1 MSIIIPIAIAFD
13 NNYAM
18 PAGVSL
24 YSMLACAKTEHPQ
37 SQNDS
42 EKLFYKIHCLVDN
55 LSLENQQK
63 LKETLAPFD
72 AFASVDFLDISTPN
86 LCTPS
91 VEPSAIDKIHEAF
104 LQLNIYAKTRF
115 SKMVMC
121 RLFLAS
127 LFPQYDKIIM
137 FDADTLFLNDVSES
151 FFIPLDGYY
160 FGAAKDFASDK
171 SPKHFQIAREKD
183 PRQAFSLYEHYLNE
197 SDMQIIYES
206 NYNAGFL
213 VVNLKLW
220 RADHLEERL
229 LDLTHQKGQCVFYPE
244 QDLLTLACYQKVLI
258 LPYIYN
264 THPFMANQ
272 KRFIP
277 DKKEIVMLHFYFV
290 GKPWVLPTALYS
302 KEWHETLLKTPFYA
316 EYSVKFLKQM
326 TEFLSLKDKQ
336 KTFEFLAPLLN
347 PKTLLEYVFF
357 RLNRIFKRLKKNFL
371 TLSVLVWA
379 TRYRRI

>member
-1 MSIIIPIAIAFD
+1 MSIIIPIVIAFD
-13 NNYAM
+13 NHYAI

-24 YSMLACAKTEHPQ
+24 YSMLACAKTKHH
-37 SQNDS
+37 DK
-42 EKLFYKIHCLVDN
+42 KLFYKIHCLVDN
-55 LSLENQQK
+55 LSLENQHK
-63 LKETLAPFD
+63 LKETLAPFN
-72 AFASVDFLDISTPN
+72 AFMSVDFLDISTPN
-86 LCTPS
+86 LYTTS
-91 VEPSAIDKIHEAF
+91 VELSAIDKIHEAF
-104 LQLNIYAKTRF
+104 SQLNIYAKTRF

-151 FFIPLDGYY
+151 FFILLDSYY

-229 LDLTHQKGQCVFYPE
+229 LNLTHQKGQCVFYPE

-277 DKKEIVMLHFYFV
+277 NKKEIVMLHFYFV
-290 GKPWVLPTALYS
+290 GKPWISPTALYS
-302 KEWHETLLKTPFYA
+302 KEWHEILLKTPFYA
-316 EYSVKFLKQM
+316 EYSMKFLKQM
-326 TEFLSLKDKQ
+326 TECLSLKDKQ

-347 PKTLLEYVFF
+347 KKTFLEYVFF
-357 RLNRIFKRLKKNFL
+357 RLKRIFKRLKENF
-371 TLSVLVWA
+371 
-379 TRYRRI
+379 

>member
-13 NNYAM
+13 NNYVI

-24 YSMLACAKTEHPQ
+24 YSMLACAKTEHH
-37 SQNDS
+37 D
-42 EKLFYKIHCLVDN
+42 KKFFYKIHCLVDN
-55 LSLENQQK
+55 LSLENQRK
-63 LKETLAPFD
+63 LKETLAPFST
-72 AFASVDFLDISTPN
+72 FMSVDFLDISTPN
-86 LCTPS
+86 LCTTPIELS
-91 VEPSAIDKIHEAF
+91 VIDKINEAF
-104 LQLNIYAKTRF
+104 LRLNIYAKTRF

-127 LFPQYDKIIM
+127 LFLQYDKIIM

-183 PRQAFSLYEHYLNE
+183 PRQAFSLYEHYLKE
-197 SDMQIIYES
+197 KDMKIICE
-206 NYNAGFL
+206 NHYNVGFL
-213 VVNLKLW
+213 IVNLKLW
-220 RADHLEERL
+220 RADHLEDQL
-229 LDLTHQKGQCVFYPE
+229 FNLAHQKGQCVFCPE
-244 QDLLTLACYQKVLI
+244 QDLLTLACYQKVLQ

-264 THPFMANQ
+264 AHPFMANQ

-347 PKTLLEYVFF
+347 KKTLLEYVFF
-357 RLNRIFKRLKKNFL
+357 RLNRIFKRLKEKFFN
-371 TLSVLVWA
+371 S
-379 TRYRRI
+379 

>member
-1 MSIIIPIAIAFD
+1 MSITIPIVIAFD
-13 NNYAM
+13 NHYAI

-24 YSMLACAKTEHPQ
+24 YSMLACTKLENPK
-37 SQNDS
+37 SQNPQLQSDNK
-42 EKLFYKIHCLVDN
+42 KLFYKIHCLVDN

-72 AFASVDFLDISTPN
+72 AFASVDFLDISDPN
-86 LCTPS
+86 NPTTTLAEPS
-91 VEPSAIDKIHEAF
+91 VIDKIHEAF
-104 LQLNIYAKTRF
+104 SQLNIYAKTRF

-151 FFIPLDGYY
+151 FFIPLDSYY
-160 FGAAKDFASDK
+160 FGAAKDFS
-171 SPKHFQIAREKD
+171 SPKNLKHFQTERERE
-183 PRQAFSLYEHYLNE
+183 PRQKFSLYEHYLKE
-197 SDMQIIYES
+197 KDMQIICE
-206 NYNAGFL
+206 NHYNIGFL
-213 VVNLKLW
+213 IVNLKLW
-220 RADHLEERL
+220 RMDHLEERL
-229 LDLTHQKGQCVFYPE
+229 LDLAHQKGQCVFCPE

-264 THPFMANQ
+264 AHPFMANQ

-277 DKKEIVMLHFYFV
+277 SQQEIVMLHFYFV
-290 GKPWVLPTALYS
+290 GKPWISPTALYS
-302 KEWHETLLKTPFYA
+302 KEWHEILLKTPFYA

-326 TEFLSLKDKQ
+326 TEFLSLQDKQ

-357 RLNRIFKRLKKNFL
+357 RLSKIFKRLKENF
-371 TLSVLVWA
+371 
-379 TRYRRI
+379 

>member
-1 MSIIIPIAIAFD
+1 MNITIPIVIAFD
-13 NNYAM
+13 NHYAI

-24 YSMLACAKTEHPQ
+24 YSMLACAKTEHH
-37 SQNDS
+37 DK
-42 EKLFYKIHCLVDN
+42 KLFYKIHCLVDN
-55 LSLENQQK
+55 LSLENQRK
-63 LKETLAPFD
+63 LKETLAPFS
-72 AFASVDFLDISTPN
+72 AFASLEFLDISNPN

-91 VEPSAIDKIHEAF
+91 VEPSVIDKINKAF

-137 FDADTLFLNDVSES
+137 FDADTLFLNDVSGG

-160 FGAAKDFASDK
+160 FGAAKDFS
-171 SPKHFQIAREKD
+171 SPKNLKRFQMERERE
-183 PRQAFSLYEHYLNE
+183 PRQKFSLHEHYLNE

-213 VVNLKLW
+213 IVNLKLW
-220 RADHLEERL
+220 RADHLEEHL
-229 LDLTHQKGQCVFYPE
+229 LNLAHQKGQCVFCPE
-244 QDLLTLACYQKVLI
+244 QDLLTLACYQKVLQ

-264 THPFMANQ
+264 AHPFMANK

-277 DKKEIVMLHFYFV
+277 DQQEIVMLHFYFV
-290 GKPWVLPTALYS
+290 GKPWISPTALYS
-302 KEWHETLLKTPFYA
+302 KEWHETLLKIPFYA

-326 TEFLSLKDKQ
+326 TECLSLKDKQ

-347 PKTLLEYVFF
+347 KKTLLEYVFF
-357 RLNRIFKRLKKNFL
+357 RLKRIFKSLKEKLLN
-371 TLSVLVWA
+371 S
-379 TRYRRI
+379 

>member
-1 MSIIIPIAIAFD
+1 MSITIPIVIAFD
-13 NNYAM
+13 NNYVI

-24 YSMLACAKTEHPQ
+24 YSMLACTKAENPQSQNPQ

-42 EKLFYKIHCLVDN
+42 KKLFYKIHCLVDN
-55 LSLENQQK
+55 LSLENQRK
-63 LKETLAPFD
+63 LKETLAPFS
-72 AFASVDFLDISTPN
+72 AFMSLEFLDISTPN
-86 LCTPS
+86 LSSIEPS
-91 VEPSAIDKIHEAF
+91 VIDKINEAF

-137 FDADTLFLNDVSES
+137 FDADTLFLNDVSRS
-151 FFIPLDGYY
+151 FFIPIDGYY

-183 PRQAFSLYEHYLNE
+183 PRKAFSLYEHYLNE

-213 VVNLKLW
+213 IVNLKLW
-220 RADHLEERL
+220 RADRLEERL
-229 LDLTHQKGQCVFYPE
+229 LNLTRQKGQCVFYPE
-244 QDLLTLACYQKVLI
+244 QDLLTLACYPKVLI

-264 THPFMANQ
+264 THPFMTNQ

-277 DKKEIVMLHFYFV
+277 DKKEIVMLHFYFT
-290 GKPWVLPTALYS
+290 GKPWVLPTFSYS

-357 RLNRIFKRLKKNFL
+357 RLNRIFKRLKEKFFN
-371 TLSVLVWA
+371 S
-379 TRYRRI
+379 

>member
-1 MSIIIPIAIAFD
+1 MSITIPIVIAFD
-13 NNYAM
+13 NHYAI
-18 PAGVSL
+18 PASVSL
-24 YSMLACAKTEHPQ
+24 YSMLACAKSENPKSQNPQ
-37 SQNDS
+37 SQNES
-42 EKLFYKIHCLVDN
+42 KKLFYKIHCLVDN

-63 LKETLAPFD
+63 LKETLAPFS
-72 AFASVDFLDISTPN
+72 AFASVDFLDISDPN
-86 LCTPS
+86 NPTTTLAEPS
-91 VEPSAIDKIHEAF
+91 VIDKIHEAF

-127 LFPQYDKIIM
+127 LFPQYDRIIM

-160 FGAAKDFASDK
+160 FGAAKDFS
-171 SPKHFQIAREKD
+171 SPKNLKHFQTERERES
-183 PRQAFSLYEHYLNE
+183 RQKFSLYEHYLKE
-197 SDMQIIYES
+197 KDMQIICE
-206 NYNAGFL
+206 NHYNVGFL
-213 VVNLKLW
+213 IVNLKLW
-220 RADHLEERL
+220 RMDHLEERL
-229 LDLTHQKGQCVFYPE
+229 LDLAHQKGQCVFCPE

-277 DKKEIVMLHFYFV
+277 SQQEIVMLHFYFV
-290 GKPWVLPTALYS
+290 GKPWISPTALYS
-302 KEWHETLLKTPFYA
+302 KEWHEILLKTPFYA

-326 TEFLSLKDKQ
+326 TECLSLKDKQ

-357 RLNRIFKRLKKNFL
+357 RLSKIFKRLKEKLLN
-371 TLSVLVWA
+371 S
-379 TRYRRI
+379 

>member
-1 MSIIIPIAIAFD
+1 MSIIIPIVIAFD
-13 NNYAM
+13 NHYAI
-18 PAGVSL
+18 PASVSL
-24 YSMLACAKTEHPQ
+24 YSMLACAKSENPQ
-37 SQNDS
+37 SQNPKS
-42 EKLFYKIHCLVDN
+42 QNENKKLFYKIHCLVDN

-63 LKETLAPFD
+63 LKETLAPFS

-86 LCTPS
+86 LYTTS

-151 FFIPLDGYY
+151 FFIPLDSYY
-160 FGAAKDFASDK
+160 FGAAKDFASAK
-171 SPKHFQIAREKD
+171 NLKHFQTERERE
-183 PRQAFSLYEHYLNE
+183 PRQKFSLYEHYLKE
-197 SDMQIIYES
+197 KDMKIICE
-206 NYNAGFL
+206 NHYNVGFL
-213 VVNLKLW
+213 IVNLKLW
-220 RADHLEERL
+220 RMDHLEERL
-229 LDLTHQKGQCVFYPE
+229 LNLTHQKGQCVFCPE
-244 QDLLTLACYQKVLI
+244 QDLLTLACYQKVLQ

-277 DKKEIVMLHFYFV
+277 NQQEIVMLHFYFV
-290 GKPWVLPTALYS
+290 GKPWISPTALYS
-302 KEWHETLLKTPFYA
+302 KEWHEALLKTPFYA

-326 TEFLSLKDKQ
+326 TECLSLKDKQ

-357 RLNRIFKRLKKNFL
+357 RLKRIFKRLKENF
-371 TLSVLVWA
+371 
-379 TRYRRI
+379 

>member
-1 MSIIIPIAIAFD
+1 MSVIIPIAIAFD
-13 NNYAM
+13 NHYAM
-18 PAGVSL
+18 PASVSL
-24 YSMLACAKTEHPQ
+24 YSMLACAKSENPK
-37 SQNDS
+37 SQNDKS
-42 EKLFYKIHCLVDN
+42 QNDNEKLFYKIHCLVDN

-86 LCTPS
+86 LYTTS
-91 VEPSAIDKIHEAF
+91 VELSAIDKIHEAF

-137 FDADTLFLNDVSES
+137 FDADTLFLNDVSGS
-151 FFIPLDGYY
+151 FFIPLDDYY

-213 VVNLKLW
+213 IVNLKLW

-229 LDLTHQKGQCVFYPE
+229 LNLTHQKGQCVFYPE

-277 DKKEIVMLHFYFV
+277 DKKEIVMLHFYFT
-290 GKPWVLPTALYS
+290 GKPWVLPTFSYS

-347 PKTLLEYVFF
+347 KKTLLEYVFF
-357 RLNRIFKRLKKNFL
+357 RLNRIFKRLKEKFFN
-371 TLSVLVWA
+371 S
-379 TRYRRI
+379 

>member
-1 MSIIIPIAIAFD
+1 MSITIPIVIAFD
-13 NNYAM
+13 NHYAI
-18 PAGVSL
+18 PASVSL
-24 YSMLACAKTEHPQ
+24 YSMLACAKSENPKSQNPQ
-37 SQNDS
+37 SQNES
-42 EKLFYKIHCLVDN
+42 KKLFYKIHCLVDN

-63 LKETLAPFD
+63 LKETLAPFS
-72 AFASVDFLDISTPN
+72 AFASVDFLDISDPN
-86 LCTPS
+86 NPTTTLAEPS
-91 VEPSAIDKIHEAF
+91 VIDKIHEAF

-151 FFIPLDGYY
+151 FFIPLDDYY
-160 FGAAKDFASDK
+160 FGAAKDFS
-171 SPKHFQIAREKD
+171 SPKNLKHFQTERERE
-183 PRQAFSLYEHYLNE
+183 PRQKFSLHEHYLKE
-197 SDMQIIYES
+197 KDMKIICE
-206 NYNAGFL
+206 NHYNVGFL
-213 VVNLKLW
+213 IVNLKLW
-220 RADHLEERL
+220 RMDHLEERL
-229 LDLTHQKGQCVFYPE
+229 LDLAHQKGQRVFCPE
-244 QDLLTLACYQKVLI
+244 QDLLTLACYQKVLQ

-264 THPFMANQ
+264 AHPFMANQ

-277 DKKEIVMLHFYFV
+277 NQQEIIMLHFYFV
-290 GKPWVLPTALYS
+290 GKPWISPTALYS

-326 TEFLSLKDKQ
+326 TECLSLQDKQ

-357 RLNRIFKRLKKNFL
+357 RLSKIFKRLKERFL
-371 TLSVLVWA
+371 NS
-379 TRYRRI
+379 

>member
-1 MSIIIPIAIAFD
+1 MSIIIPIVIAFD
-13 NNYAM
+13 NHYAI

-24 YSMLACAKTEHPQ
+24 YSMLACAKSENPKSQNPQ
-37 SQNDS
+37 SQNES
-42 EKLFYKIHCLVDN
+42 KKLFYKIHCLVDN

-63 LKETLAPFD
+63 LKETLAPFS
-72 AFASVDFLDISTPN
+72 AFASVDFLDISDPN
-86 LCTPS
+86 NPTTTLAEPS
-91 VEPSAIDKIHEAF
+91 VIDKIHEAF
-104 LQLNIYAKTRF
+104 SQLNIYAKTRF

-151 FFIPLDGYY
+151 FFIPLDSYY
-160 FGAAKDFASDK
+160 FGAAKDFS
-171 SPKHFQIAREKD
+171 SPKNLKHFQTERERE
-183 PRQAFSLYEHYLNE
+183 PRQKFSLYEHYLKE
-197 SDMQIIYES
+197 KDMKIICE
-206 NYNAGFL
+206 NHYNVGFL
-213 VVNLKLW
+213 IVNLKLW
-220 RADHLEERL
+220 RMDHLEEYL
-229 LDLTHQKGQCVFYPE
+229 LDLAHQKGQRVFCPE
-244 QDLLTLACYQKVLI
+244 QDLLTLACYQKVLR

-277 DKKEIVMLHFYFV
+277 NQQEIIMLHFYFV
-290 GKPWVLPTALYS
+290 GKPWILPTALYS
-302 KEWHETLLKTPFYA
+302 KEWHEILLKTPFYA

-326 TEFLSLKDKQ
+326 TEFLSLQDKQ

-357 RLNRIFKRLKKNFL
+357 RLSKIFKRLKERFL
-371 TLSVLVWA
+371 NS
-379 TRYRRI
+379 

>member
-1 MSIIIPIAIAFD
+1 MSITIPIVIAFD
-13 NNYAM
+13 NHYAM

-24 YSMLACAKTEHPQ
+24 YSMLACAKTENH
-37 SQNDS
+37 NK
-42 EKLFYKIHCLVDN
+42 KLFYKIHCLVDN
-55 LSLENQQK
+55 LSLENQHK
-63 LKETLAPFD
+63 LKETLAPFS

-86 LCTPS
+86 LCTTS
-91 VEPSAIDKIHEAF
+91 IEPSAIDKIHEAF

-160 FGAAKDFASDK
+160 FGAAKDFSSPK
-171 SPKHFQIAREKD
+171 SLKHFQIAREKD
-183 PRQAFSLYEHYLNE
+183 PRQAFSLYEHYLKE
-197 SDMQIIYES
+197 KDMQIICE
-206 NYNAGFL
+206 NHYNVGFL
-213 VVNLKLW
+213 IVNLKLW
-220 RADHLEERL
+220 HMDHLEERL
-229 LDLTHQKGQCVFYPE
+229 LNLAHQKGQCVFCPE
-244 QDLLTLACYQKVLI
+244 QDLLTLACYQKVLQ

-277 DKKEIVMLHFYFV
+277 DKKEIVMLHFYFT
-290 GKPWVLPTALYS
+290 GKPWVLPTFSYS
-302 KEWHETLLKTPFYA
+302 EEWHETLLKTPFYA

-326 TEFLSLKDKQ
+326 TECLSLKDKQ

-347 PKTLLEYVFF
+347 KKTLLEYVFF
-357 RLNRIFKRLKKNFL
+357 RLNRIFKRLKENFFNSYRSRL
-371 TLSVLVWA
+371 GNTL
-379 TRYRRI
+379 

>member
-1 MSIIIPIAIAFD
+1 MSITIPIVIAFD
-13 NNYAM
+13 NHYAI
-18 PAGVSL
+18 PASVSL
-24 YSMLACAKTEHPQ
+24 YSMLACAKSENPKSQNPQ
-37 SQNDS
+37 SQNDNK
-42 EKLFYKIHCLVDN
+42 KLFYKIHCLVDN

-63 LKETLAPFD
+63 LKETLAPFS
-72 AFASVDFLDISTPN
+72 AFASVDFLDISDPN
-86 LCTPS
+86 NPTTTLAEPS
-91 VEPSAIDKIHEAF
+91 VIDKIHEAF

-160 FGAAKDFASDK
+160 FGAAKDFS
-171 SPKHFQIAREKD
+171 SPKNLKHFQTERERE
-183 PRQAFSLYEHYLNE
+183 PRQKFSLYEHYLKE
-197 SDMQIIYES
+197 KDMKIICE
-206 NYNAGFL
+206 NHYNVGFL
-213 VVNLKLW
+213 IVNLKLW
-220 RADHLEERL
+220 RADKLEERL
-229 LDLTHQKGQCVFYPE
+229 LNLAHQKGQCVFCPE

-272 KRFIP
+272 KRFISSQQ
-277 DKKEIVMLHFYFV
+277 EIIMLHFYFV
-290 GKPWVLPTALYS
+290 GKPWISPTALYS
-302 KEWHETLLKTPFYA
+302 KEWHEILLKTPFYA

-326 TEFLSLKDKQ
+326 TGFLSLKDKQ

-357 RLNRIFKRLKKNFL
+357 RLSKIFKRLKERFL
-371 TLSVLVWA
+371 NS
-379 TRYRRI
+379 

>member
-1 MSIIIPIAIAFD
+1 MSIIIPIVIAFD
-13 NNYAM
+13 NHYVM

-42 EKLFYKIHCLVDN
+42 EKLFYKIHCLMDN
-55 LSLENQQK
+55 LSLENQRR
-63 LKETLAPFD
+63 LKEALAPFS
-72 AFASVDFLDISTPN
+72 AFASLEFLDISTPN
-86 LCTPS
+86 LYTTS
-91 VEPSAIDKIHEAF
+91 IEPSAIDKIHEAF
-104 LQLNIYAKTRF
+104 LQLNIYARTRF

-137 FDADTLFLNDVSES
+137 FDADTLFLNDVSGS
-151 FFIPLDGYY
+151 FFIPLDDYY
-160 FGAAKDFASDK
+160 FGAAKDFSSPK
-171 SPKHFQIAREKD
+171 SPKHFQIEREKD

-213 VVNLKLW
+213 IVNLKLW
-220 RADHLEERL
+220 RMDHLEKRL
-229 LDLTHQKGQCVFYPE
+229 LNLTHQKGQCVFCPE
-244 QDLLTLACYQKVLI
+244 QDLLTLACYQKVLQ

-264 THPFMANQ
+264 AHPFMTNQ

-277 DKKEIVMLHFYFV
+277 SQQEIVMLHFYFV
-290 GKPWVLPTALYS
+290 GKPWISPTALYS

-347 PKTLLEYVFF
+347 KKTLLEYVFF
-357 RLNRIFKRLKKNFL
+357 RLNRIFKRLKEKFFN
-371 TLSVLVWA
+371 S
-379 TRYRRI
+379 

>member
-1 MSIIIPIAIAFD
+1 MSIIIPIVIAFD
-13 NNYAM
+13 NNYAI

-24 YSMLACAKTEHPQ
+24 YSMLACAKSENPK
-37 SQNDS
+37 SQNPKSQNPKSKNDNK
-42 EKLFYKIHCLVDN
+42 KLFYKIHCLVDN

-63 LKETLAPFD
+63 LKETLAPFS

-86 LCTPS
+86 LYTTS

-104 LQLNIYAKTRF
+104 SQLNIYAKTRF

-151 FFIPLDGYY
+151 FFIPIDGYY
-160 FGAAKDFASDK
+160 FGAAKDFS
-171 SPKHFQIAREKD
+171 SPKNLKHFQTERERE
-183 PRQAFSLYEHYLNE
+183 PRQKFSLYEHYLKE
-197 SDMQIIYES
+197 KDMKIICE
-206 NYNAGFL
+206 NHYNVGFL
-213 VVNLKLW
+213 IVNLKLW

-229 LDLTHQKGQCVFYPE
+229 LNLAHQKGQCVFCPE
-244 QDLLTLACYQKVLI
+244 QDLLTLACYQKVLQ

-264 THPFMANQ
+264 AHPFMANQ

-277 DKKEIVMLHFYFV
+277 SQQEIVMLHFYFV
-290 GKPWVLPTALYS
+290 GKPWISPTASYS
-302 KEWHETLLKTPFYA
+302 KEWHETLFKTPFYT

-326 TEFLSLKDKQ
+326 TECLSLKDKQ

-357 RLNRIFKRLKKNFL
+357 RLKRIFKRLKENF
-371 TLSVLVWA
+371 
-379 TRYRRI
+379 

>member
-1 MSIIIPIAIAFD
+1 MSITIPIAIAFD
-13 NNYAM
+13 NHYAI

-24 YSMLACAKTEHPQ
+24 YSMLACAKTEHH
-37 SQNDS
+37 DK
-42 EKLFYKIHCLVDN
+42 KLFYKIHCLVDN
-55 LSLENQQK
+55 LSLENQHK
-63 LKETLAPFD
+63 LKETLAPFS
-72 AFASVDFLDISTPN
+72 AFASLEFLDISTPN
-86 LCTPS
+86 LCTTSIELS
-91 VEPSAIDKIHEAF
+91 VIDKIHEAF

-121 RLFLAS
+121 RLFLVS

-160 FGAAKDFASDK
+160 FGAAKDFSSPK
-171 SPKHFQIAREKD
+171 SPKHFQKERERE
-183 PRQAFSLYEHYLNE
+183 PRRAFSLYEHYLKE
-197 SDMQIIYES
+197 KDMKIIYES

-213 VVNLKLW
+213 IVNLKLW

-229 LDLTHQKGQCVFYPE
+229 LNLTRQKGQCVFYPE

-264 THPFMANQ
+264 THPFMANK

-277 DKKEIVMLHFYFV
+277 NQQEIVMLHFYFV

-316 EYSVKFLKQM
+316 EYSVKFLKQI
-326 TEFLSLKDKQ
+326 TDFLSLKDKQ

-357 RLNRIFKRLKKNFL
+357 RLNRIFKRLKEKFFN
-371 TLSVLVWA
+371 S
-379 TRYRRI
+379 

>member
-1 MSIIIPIAIAFD
+1 MSIIIPIVIAFD
-13 NNYAM
+13 NHYAM

-24 YSMLACAKTEHPQ
+24 YSMLACAKTENPK
-37 SQNDS
+37 SQNPKS
-42 EKLFYKIHCLVDN
+42 QNESKRLFYKIHCLVDN
-55 LSLENQQK
+55 LSLENQRK
-63 LKETLAPFD
+63 LKETLAPFS

-86 LCTPS
+86 LYTTS

-137 FDADTLFLNDVSES
+137 FDADTLFLNDVSGS
-151 FFIPLDGYY
+151 FFIPLDSYY

-171 SPKHFQIAREKD
+171 SPKHFQIAREKN

-213 VVNLKLW
+213 IVNLKLW

-229 LDLTHQKGQCVFYPE
+229 LDLAHQKGQCVFYPE

-277 DKKEIVMLHFYFV
+277 NKKEIVMLHFYFV
-290 GKPWVLPTALYS
+290 GKPWVLPSALYS
-302 KEWHETLLKTPFYA
+302 KEWHEILLKTPFYA

-326 TEFLSLKDKQ
+326 TECLSLKDKQ

-347 PKTLLEYVFF
+347 KKTLLEYVFF
-357 RLNRIFKRLKKNFL
+357 RLNRIFKRLKEKFFN
-371 TLSVLVWA
+371 
-379 TRYRRI
+379 Y

>member
-13 NNYAM
+13 NHYAI

-24 YSMLACAKTEHPQ
+24 YSMLTCAKTEHPQ

-55 LSLENQQK
+55 LSLENQRK
-63 LKETLAPFD
+63 LKETLAPFS
-72 AFASVDFLDISTPN
+72 AFMSVDFLDIS
-86 LCTPS
+86 
-91 VEPSAIDKIHEAF
+91 EPSHSTIQIDPFVIDKIHEAF

-137 FDADTLFLNDVSES
+137 FDADTLFLNDVSGS

-160 FGAAKDFASDK
+160 FGAAKDFSYPK
-171 SPKHFQIAREKD
+171 SLKHFQIAREKD
-183 PRQAFSLYEHYLNE
+183 PRQAFSLYEHYLKE
-197 SDMQIIYES
+197 KDMQIICE
-206 NYNAGFL
+206 NHYNIGFL
-213 VVNLKLW
+213 IVNLKLW
-220 RADHLEERL
+220 RADKLEERL
-229 LDLTHQKGQCVFYPE
+229 LDLAHQKGQCVFCPE
-244 QDLLTLACYQKVLI
+244 QDLLTLACYQKVLQ

-264 THPFMANQ
+264 THPFMVNQ

-277 DKKEIVMLHFYFV
+277 NKKEIVMLHFYFV
-290 GKPWVLPTALYS
+290 GKPWVLPTFSYS
-302 KEWHETLLKTPFYA
+302 KEWHETLLKTPFCA

-326 TEFLSLKDKQ
+326 TECLSLKDKQ

-347 PKTLLEYVFF
+347 KKTLLEYVFF
-357 RLNRIFKRLKKNFL
+357 RLNRIFKRLKEKFFN
-371 TLSVLVWA
+371 S
-379 TRYRRI
+379 

>member
-1 MSIIIPIAIAFD
+1 MSITIPIVIAFD
-13 NNYAM
+13 NHYTI

-24 YSMLACAKTEHPQ
+24 YSMLACTKLENSQ

-55 LSLENQQK
+55 LSLENQRK
-63 LKETLAPFD
+63 LKETLAPFST
-72 AFASVDFLDISTPN
+72 FMSVDFLDISTPN
-86 LCTPS
+86 LSSIEPS
-91 VEPSAIDKIHEAF
+91 VIDKINEAF

-151 FFIPLDGYY
+151 FFIPLDSYY
-160 FGAAKDFASDK
+160 FGATKDFSSPK
-171 SPKHFQIAREKD
+171 SLKHFQTERERE
-183 PRQAFSLYEHYLNE
+183 PRQKFFLHEHYLKE
-197 SDMQIIYES
+197 KDMKIICE
-206 NYNAGFL
+206 NHYNVGFL
-213 VVNLKLW
+213 IVNLKLW
-220 RADHLEERL
+220 RADHLEECL
-229 LDLTHQKGQCVFYPE
+229 LNLTHQKGQCVFCPE
-244 QDLLTLACYQKVLI
+244 QDILTLACYQKVLQ

-264 THPFMANQ
+264 AHPFMLNQ

-290 GKPWVLPTALYS
+290 GKPWVSPTALYS
-302 KEWHETLLKTPFYA
+302 KEWHETLLKTSFYA

-326 TEFLSLKDKQ
+326 TECLSLKDKQ

-357 RLNRIFKRLKKNFL
+357 RLKRIFKRLKENF
-371 TLSVLVWA
+371 
-379 TRYRRI
+379 

>member
-1 MSIIIPIAIAFD
+1 MSITIPIVIAFD
-13 NNYAM
+13 NHYAI
-18 PAGVSL
+18 PASVSL
-24 YSMLACAKTEHPQ
+24 YSMLACAKSENPKSQNPQ

-42 EKLFYKIHCLVDN
+42 KKLFYKIHCLVDN

-86 LCTPS
+86 LYTTS

-104 LQLNIYAKTRF
+104 SQLNIYAKTRF

-127 LFPQYDKIIM
+127 LFPQHDKIIM

-151 FFIPLDGYY
+151 FFIPLDDYY
-160 FGAAKDFASDK
+160 FGATKDFS
-171 SPKHFQIAREKD
+171 SPKNLKHFQTERERE
-183 PRQAFSLYEHYLNE
+183 PRQKFSLYEHYLKE
-197 SDMQIIYES
+197 KDMKIICE
-206 NYNAGFL
+206 NHYNVGFL
-213 VVNLKLW
+213 IVNLKLW
-220 RADHLEERL
+220 RADKLEERL
-229 LDLTHQKGQCVFYPE
+229 LDLVHQKGQRVFCPE
-244 QDLLTLACYQKVLI
+244 QDLLTLACYQKVLQ

-264 THPFMANQ
+264 THPFMTNQ

-277 DKKEIVMLHFYFV
+277 NQQEIIMLHFYFV
-290 GKPWVLPTALYS
+290 GKPWVLPTFSYS
-302 KEWHETLLKTPFYA
+302 KEWHEILLKTPFYA

-326 TEFLSLKDKQ
+326 TECLSLQDKQ

-357 RLNRIFKRLKKNFL
+357 RLSKIFKRLKERFL
-371 TLSVLVWA
+371 NS
-379 TRYRRI
+379 

>member
-1 MSIIIPIAIAFD
+1 MSITIPIVIAFD
-13 NNYAM
+13 NNYVI

-24 YSMLACAKTEHPQ
+24 YSMLACAKAENPK

-42 EKLFYKIHCLVDN
+42 KKLFYKIHCLVDN
-55 LSLENQQK
+55 LSLENQRK
-63 LKETLAPFD
+63 LKETLAPFSV
-72 AFASVDFLDISTPN
+72 FMSVDFLDISNPN
-86 LCTPS
+86 LSSIEPS
-91 VEPSAIDKIHEAF
+91 VIDKINEAF

-127 LFPQYDKIIM
+127 LFLQYDKIIM
-137 FDADTLFLNDVSES
+137 FDADTLFLNDMSES

-160 FGAAKDFASDK
+160 FGAAKDFASPK
-171 SPKHFQIAREKD
+171 SPKHFQTERERAH
-183 PRQAFSLYEHYLNE
+183 RQAFFLYEHYLNE

-229 LDLTHQKGQCVFYPE
+229 LNLTHQKGQCVFYPE

-277 DKKEIVMLHFYFV
+277 DKKEIVMLHFYFT
-290 GKPWVLPTALYS
+290 GKPWVLPTFLYS

-347 PKTLLEYVFF
+347 KKTLLEYVFF
-357 RLNRIFKRLKKNFL
+357 RLNRIFKRLKEKFFN
-371 TLSVLVWA
+371 S
-379 TRYRRI
+379 

>member
-1 MSIIIPIAIAFD
+1 MSITIPIVIAFD
-13 NNYAM
+13 NHYAI
-18 PAGVSL
+18 PASVSL
-24 YSMLACAKTEHPQ
+24 YSMLACTKSENPK
-37 SQNDS
+37 SQNPQLQSDNK
-42 EKLFYKIHCLVDN
+42 KLFYKIHCLVDN

-63 LKETLAPFD
+63 LKETLAPFS
-72 AFASVDFLDISTPN
+72 AFASVDFLDISDPN
-86 LCTPS
+86 NPTTTLAEPS
-91 VEPSAIDKIHEAF
+91 VIDKIHKIHEAF

-160 FGAAKDFASDK
+160 FGAAKDFS
-171 SPKHFQIAREKD
+171 SPKNLKHFQTERERE
-183 PRQAFSLYEHYLNE
+183 PRQKFSLYEHYLKE
-197 SDMQIIYES
+197 KDMQIICE
-206 NYNAGFL
+206 NHYNVGFL
-213 VVNLKLW
+213 IVNLKLW
-220 RADHLEERL
+220 RADKLEERL
-229 LDLTHQKGQCVFYPE
+229 LDLTHQKGQCVFCPE
-244 QDLLTLACYQKVLI
+244 QDLLTLACYQKVLQ

-264 THPFMANQ
+264 AHPFMANQ

-277 DKKEIVMLHFYFV
+277 SQQEIIMLHFYFV
-290 GKPWVLPTALYS
+290 GKPWISPTALYS
-302 KEWHETLLKTPFYA
+302 KEWHEILLKTPFYA

-326 TEFLSLKDKQ
+326 TGFLSLQDKQ

-357 RLNRIFKRLKKNFL
+357 RLKRIFKRLKENF
-371 TLSVLVWA
+371 
-379 TRYRRI
+379 

>member
-1 MSIIIPIAIAFD
+1 MSITIPIAIAFD
-13 NNYAM
+13 NHYAI

-24 YSMLACAKTEHPQ
+24 YSMLACAKSENPK
-37 SQNDS
+37 SQNPKS
-42 EKLFYKIHCLVDN
+42 QNESKKLFYKIHCLVDN
-55 LSLENQQK
+55 LSLENQRK
-63 LKETLAPFD
+63 LKETLAPFS

-86 LCTPS
+86 LYTPS

-137 FDADTLFLNDVSES
+137 FDADTLFLNDVSGS

-229 LDLTHQKGQCVFYPE
+229 LDLAHQKGQCVFYPE
-244 QDLLTLACYQKVLI
+244 QDLLTLACYQKVLQ

-290 GKPWVLPTALYS
+290 GKPWVSPTALYS
-302 KEWHETLLKTPFYA
+302 KEWHEILLKTPFYA

-326 TEFLSLKDKQ
+326 TECLSLKDKQ

-347 PKTLLEYVFF
+347 KKTLLEYVFF
-357 RLNRIFKRLKKNFL
+357 RLNRIFKRLKEKLLN
-371 TLSVLVWA
+371 S
-379 TRYRRI
+379 

>member
-1 MSIIIPIAIAFD
+1 MSITIPIVIAFD
-13 NNYAM
+13 NHYAI

-24 YSMLACAKTEHPQ
+24 YSMLACAKLENPK
-37 SQNDS
+37 SQNPQYQNES
-42 EKLFYKIHCLVDN
+42 KKLFYKIHCLVDN

-63 LKETLAPFD
+63 LKETLAPFS
-72 AFASVDFLDISTPN
+72 AFASVDFLDISDPN
-86 LCTPS
+86 NPTTTLAEPS
-91 VEPSAIDKIHEAF
+91 VIDKIHEAF
-104 LQLNIYAKTRF
+104 SQLNIYAKTRF

-183 PRQAFSLYEHYLNE
+183 PRQAFSLYEHYLKE
-197 SDMQIIYES
+197 KDMKIICE
-206 NYNAGFL
+206 NHYNVGFL
-213 VVNLKLW
+213 IVNLKLW
-220 RADHLEERL
+220 RADHLEDKL
-229 LDLTHQKGQCVFYPE
+229 FNLAHQKGQCVFCPE
-244 QDLLTLACYQKVLI
+244 QDLLTLACYQKVLQ
-258 LPYIYN
+258 LPYTYN
-264 THPFMANQ
+264 AHPFMANQ

-277 DKKEIVMLHFYFV
+277 SQQEIVMLHFYFV
-290 GKPWVLPTALYS
+290 GKPWISPTALYS

-326 TEFLSLKDKQ
+326 TECLSLKDKQ

-347 PKTLLEYVFF
+347 KKTLLEYVFF
-357 RLNRIFKRLKKNFL
+357 RLKRIFKRLKENF
-371 TLSVLVWA
+371 
-379 TRYRRI
+379 

>member
-1 MSIIIPIAIAFD
+1 MSIIIPIVIAFD
-13 NNYAM
+13 NHYAI

-24 YSMLACAKTEHPQ
+24 YSMLACAKTENPK
-37 SQNDS
+37 SQNES
-42 EKLFYKIHCLVDN
+42 KKLFYKIHCLVDN

-63 LKETLAPFD
+63 LKETLAPFST
-72 AFASVDFLDISTPN
+72 FASVDFLDISTPN
-86 LCTPS
+86 LYTPS

-127 LFPQYDKIIM
+127 LFPEYDKIIM

-151 FFIPLDGYY
+151 FFIPLDSYY
-160 FGAAKDFASDK
+160 FGTAKDFS
-171 SPKHFQIAREKD
+171 SPKNLKHFQTERERE
-183 PRQAFSLYEHYLNE
+183 PRQKFSLYEHYLNE
-197 SDMQIIYES
+197 KDMKIIYE
-206 NYNAGFL
+206 NHYNVGFL
-213 VVNLKLW
+213 IVNLKLW
-220 RADHLEERL
+220 RADHLEDKL
-229 LDLTHQKGQCVFYPE
+229 FNLAHQKGQCVFCPE
-244 QDLLTLACYQKVLI
+244 QDLLTLACYQKVLQ

-264 THPFMANQ
+264 AHPFMANQ

-290 GKPWVLPTALYS
+290 GKPWISPTALYS

-326 TEFLSLKDKQ
+326 TDFLSLKDKQ

-347 PKTLLEYVFF
+347 KKTLLEYVFF
-357 RLNRIFKRLKKNFL
+357 RLNRIFKRLKEKFFN
-371 TLSVLVWA
+371 S
-379 TRYRRI
+379 